1 MIESTLIFYQIM
13 NQKEHPISEV
23 LKEEEKVIRFE
34 PTIYNYP
41 LISQQLPMKRA
52 VIIKSEKG
60 EERKETQDIQPGL
73 YILSIRIND
82 NVSGKS
88 LTKEISF

>member
-13 NQKEHPISEV
+13 NQKERPIFEV

-41 LISQQLPMKRA
+41 LISQQLPKKRT
-52 VIIKSEKG
+52 VIIRSEKG

-73 YILSIRIND
+73 YILSIKIND

>member
-1 MIESTLIFYQIM
+1 
-13 NQKEHPISEV
+13 
-23 LKEEEKVIRFE
+23 
-34 PTIYNYP
+34 
-41 LISQQLPMKRA
+41 MKRT

-60 EERKETQDIQPGL
+60 EERKETQDVQPGL
-73 YILSIRIND
+73 YILSIKIND